1 MQQGT
6 LPVLTS
12 MLCSASLDELPALF
26 RMLMGAI
33 QTLDSSRAPVVK
45 KQLADLSCV
54 VWISR

>member
-26 RMLMGAI
+26 RMLMGAV
-33 QTLDSSRAPVVK
+33 QTLDSSRTPVVE
-45 KQLADLSCV
+45 KQFADLSCV